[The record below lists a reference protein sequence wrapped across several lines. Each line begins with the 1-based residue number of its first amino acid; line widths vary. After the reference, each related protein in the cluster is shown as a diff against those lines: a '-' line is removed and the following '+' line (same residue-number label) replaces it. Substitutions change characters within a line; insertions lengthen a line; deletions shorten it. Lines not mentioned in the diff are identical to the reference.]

1 MIFLHITSQNVDDLR
16 VVQKHIQQ
24 GDDLFIIVHKTGCPP
39 CIATMPNWLDIE
51 KELGSKYNKV
61 NNVIIVDINQEVG
74 VEQLAKFMGEIKGFP
89 TMRYIG
95 KQGKKIEEY
104 ENSGVK
110 DPNRSTDSFIEWIE
124 SKVAKVETVTPIEE
138 EHTKKN
144 NYKEVHNRLTYR
156 NNYRPRPTK
165 KYKKKYTKYNRN
177 KKNKSKKF
185 NRYNK
190 R

>member
-39 CIATMPNWLDIE
+39 CIATMPKWIDIE
-51 KELGSKYNKV
+51 KELRYKYNKV
-61 NNVIIVDINQEVG
+61 NNVVIVDINQEVG
-74 VEQLAKFMGEIKGFP
+74 VEQLAKFMGEIEGFP
-89 TMRYIG
+89 TIRYIG

-138 EHTKKN
+138 DNNKKH

-156 NNYRPRPTK
+156 NNYRPRPTRKFRK
-165 KYKKKYTKYNRN
+165 KRYNKYH
-177 KKNKSKKF
+177 KSKKGKKF
-185 NRYNK
+185 YK
-190 R
+190 K

>member
-39 CIATMPNWLDIE
+39 CVATMPKWIDIE
-51 KELGSKYNKV
+51 KELGYKYNKV
-61 NNVIIVDINQEVG
+61 NNVVIVDINEEVG
-74 VEQLAKFMGEIKGFP
+74 VEQLAKFMGKIEGFP
-89 TMRYIG
+89 TIRYIG
-95 KQGKKIEEY
+95 KEGKKIEEY

-138 EHTKKN
+138 DNNKKH

-156 NNYRPRPTK
+156 NNYRPRPTRKFRK
-165 KYKKKYTKYNRN
+165 KRYNKYY
-177 KKNKSKKF
+177 KSKKGKK
-185 NRYNK
+185 YYK
-190 R
+190 K